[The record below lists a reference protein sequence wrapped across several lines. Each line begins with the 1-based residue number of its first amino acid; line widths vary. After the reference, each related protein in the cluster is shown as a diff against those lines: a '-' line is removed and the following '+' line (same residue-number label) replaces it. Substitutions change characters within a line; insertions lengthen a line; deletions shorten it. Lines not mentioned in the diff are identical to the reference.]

1 MDVYYEGGAGVA
13 VLRVVGEGGA
23 IPEEEE
29 GLRCEDYGV
38 EYVLIAR
45 KVAIERAAG
54 RESVSVSVSVS
65 VWGGDMFG
73 SGNRCWASALS
84 ALMLS

>member
-54 RESVSVSVSVS
+54 RESVSVSV
-65 VWGGDMFG
+65 WGGDMFG